1 MGINF
6 VTVPFGRTYKNP
18 ALLPGFILNGIKS
31 AYFFAAA
38 GAAAFAAG
46 AADLAAGA
54 AASSCF
60 N

>member
-1 MGINF
+1 
-6 VTVPFGRTYKNP
+6 VYK
-18 ALLPGFILNGIKS
+18 IKIS

-38 GAAAFAAG
+38 GAAALAAG
-46 AADLAAGA
+46 AAALAAGAAALGA